1 MWKRKESIVSKT
13 NLKNKVGGIILPDFK
28 TYNCNNQVSVTM
40 EPGLTYR
47 SMQPNREFTK
57 KQTHTQIYS
66 SDFFLQR
73 SKSNSIKER

>member
-47 SMQPNREFTK
+47 SMQQNREFTK
-57 KQTHTQIYS
+57 NRHTHKYTQVI
-66 SDFFLQR
+66 FFLQR